1 MGGFNHDTWKQPP
14 ASLSVEWPTKS
25 AFKDGPSLEEQKA
38 RMRET
43 RTKVSSAIVE
53 SGFTV
58 PRWPEV
64 GQQVK
69 WNPPKTSLGDGLANL
84 NCHRDTQ
91 SSSVANRIPR
101 RYQSSTRDRDTRL
114 PVPSTPNEKDRSSTD
129 QYDSPLLQLIGRR
142 RDRLQQSENN
152 TPDNTLP
159 AQDASGLPNY
169 IDPSIFNPRVNV
181 VELPDHMFLR
191 PPPAA
196 PRAMLEHISS
206 QDRRL
211 RFGRPRRHSEVT
223 EASLDSVITRRARG
237 YSSATSDTHHSF
249 GQTLSDCGDEHDCTC
264 VLDSS
269 EIDIPDRRLETPK
282 QARAQSSATF
292 KAESR
297 HILDTPRVIGP
308 PPGFEPHRTTHEGT
322 TPRPGSGVFDS
333 DYDHMSGSWSQSRSW
348 FSEKERL
355 RLNFARM
362 QEKAHHLGWDTSPFL
377 PETVGEYAAL
387 LAERKAAEAKRIHKR
402 IQQNEKAT
410 RMRHNEEAMVSHRS
424 QLINANCLFFGEA
437 LIDEFVQT
445 APPPQQQIELFKG
458 NRVRDGLS
466 SVLAMESC
474 FNEIPADLPE
484 SERVDWPPDAEF
496 RSWKGSRP
504 RPPPG
509 FARRRSSSH
518 RGVWPFPRTNV
529 PYRPQDS
536 FPNND
541 IPYSQ
546 RRMIFVPRWDWMP
559 KFARTLPDE
568 SHISAAEPFV
578 NDISMLLPSN
588 LHL

>member
-1 MGGFNHDTWKQPP
+1 MRGLNQDTWKQPP

-43 RTKVSSAIVE
+43 RTKVSNAIAA

-58 PRWPEV
+58 PRWPEI

-69 WNPPKTSLGDGLANL
+69 WNPPKTSLGDGLTNL
-84 NCHRDTQ
+84 TPHGTGQ

-101 RYQSSTRDRDTRL
+101 RYQSSSIDGDTRS
-114 PVPSTPNEKDRSSTD
+114 PIRSTPINEGRLSTD
-129 QYDSPLLQLIGRR
+129 QQESPLFQLIGRR
-142 RDRLQQSENN
+142 RDRLQQPGN
-152 TPDNTLP
+152 TQENTLP
-159 AQDASGLPNY
+159 GLDDGDLRKY
-169 IDPSIFNPRVNV
+169 LDPSFFNPRINV
-181 VELPDHMFLR
+181 VELPDSVFLR

-196 PRAMLEHISS
+196 PRAMLERMSS
-206 QDRRL
+206 QDRLL
-211 RFGRPRRHSEVT
+211 RVGRPRRHSEAT
-223 EASLDSVITRRARG
+223 EASLDSVNTRRARG

-249 GQTLSDCGDEHDCTC
+249 GPTLSDCGDEHDCTHC
-264 VLDSS
+264 HDSS
-269 EIDIPDRRLETPK
+269 EIDIPDGSFQTPYR
-282 QARAQSSATF
+282 ARAQSSATF
-292 KAESR
+292 KADFR
-297 HILDTPRVIGP
+297 HVLDTPRVIGP
-308 PPGFEPHRTTHEGT
+308 PPGFEPHKTTHQAT
-322 TPRPGSGVFDS
+322 TPRLGSGVLDS
-333 DYDHMSGSWSQSRSW
+333 QNDYMNGSWSQSRIW
-348 FSEKERL
+348 FSEEERL

-362 QEKAHHLGWDTSPFL
+362 HEKAHHLGWDKSPFL

-387 LAERKAAEAKRIHKR
+387 LAERKAAEAKRIRKK
-402 IQQNEKAT
+402 IQQNE
-410 RMRHNEEAMVSHRS
+410 EAIVSHRS
-424 QLINANCLFFGEA
+424 QLINTNCLFFGEA
-437 LIDEFVQT
+437 LIDEIVQT
-445 APPPQQQIELFKG
+445 PPRQKMQIELFKG
-458 NRVRDGLS
+458 GRARDGLS

-474 FNEIPADLPE
+474 FNEIPADLPD
-484 SERVDWPPDAEF
+484 SDRVDWPPDAEF

-546 RRMIFVPRWDWMP
+546 RRIIFMPRWDWMP
-559 KFARTLPDE
+559 KFAKTLTDE

-578 NDISMLLPSN
+578 TDVGRLLPSD
-588 LHL
+588 LLL